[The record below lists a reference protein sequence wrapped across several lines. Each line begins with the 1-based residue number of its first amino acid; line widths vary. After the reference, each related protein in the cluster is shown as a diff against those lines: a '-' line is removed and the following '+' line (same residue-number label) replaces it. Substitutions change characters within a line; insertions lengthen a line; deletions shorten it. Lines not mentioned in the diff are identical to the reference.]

1 MNQVSL
7 NSSILAKL
15 PMNQVLVAKET
26 SETGMQVSNEDQY
39 LQDLKKRD
47 SEVRTHEASHAAA
60 AGPYLVRGPQYQ
72 YTIGPDG
79 RAYATGGNVQI
90 DISAVKNNPAA
101 TIQKAQQLRSAA
113 TSVAEPSSADMAA
126 ASVASY
132 LENEAITQ
140 LSSSKQQFDLFA

>member
-39 LQDLKKRD
+39 LQDLKSVILKCGHMKLVMRPQL
-47 SEVRTHEASHAAA
+47 A
-60 AGPYLVRGPQYQ
+60 YLVRGPQYQ

-113 TSVAEPSSADMAA
+113 TGVAEPSSADMAA

-140 LSSSKQQFDLFA
+140 LSSSKQQLDLFA

>member
-60 AGPYLVRGPQYQ
+60 AGPYLVLGPQYQ

-113 TSVAEPSSADMAA
+113 TSVAEPSSADLAA